1 MTNGRGTK
9 MGLATIE
16 PMQTGYVMSLEM
28 DRIDELLLDWY
39 EWSQGYN
46 PGTDYQA
53 FDGTCAQYRSSR
65 QWMEFE
71 DLDAEVEWNLKKA
84 TGKVLEPMI
93 QQLDLRAR
101 VAINIAMRNFSSG
114 AAVWSS
120 PRLGDN
126 FQAGAEYERAKDLLR
141 PKLIAAGMIDK
152 GTCKSDRNAL

>member
-1 MTNGRGTK
+1 
-9 MGLATIE
+9 
-16 PMQTGYVMSLEM
+16 MSLEM

-46 PGTDYQA
+46 PGTGYQA
-53 FDGTCAQYRSSR
+53 FDGACAQYRSSR

-93 QQLDLRAR
+93 QKLDLPAR
-101 VAINIAMRNFSSG
+101 VAINIAMRNFSIG

-120 PRLGDN
+120 TRLDDN
-126 FQAGAEYERAKDLLR
+126 FQASVEYDRAKDLLR

-152 GTCKSDRNAL
+152 WTCKPDRNAL

>member
-1 MTNGRGTK
+1 MD
-9 MGLATIE
+9 LATLE
-16 PMQTGYVMSLEM
+16 PTQTGCAMSLEM

-46 PGTDYQA
+46 PHTDYQS

-84 TGKVLEPMI
+84 TGKMLDPMI
-93 QQLDLRAR
+93 QKLDLRAR

-120 PRLGDN
+120 TRLGDN
-126 FQAGAEYERAKDLLR
+126 FQVSVEYDRAKDTLR
-141 PKLIAAGMIDK
+141 PKLVAAGMLDK
-152 GTCKSDRNAL
+152 GTCEHDRNAL